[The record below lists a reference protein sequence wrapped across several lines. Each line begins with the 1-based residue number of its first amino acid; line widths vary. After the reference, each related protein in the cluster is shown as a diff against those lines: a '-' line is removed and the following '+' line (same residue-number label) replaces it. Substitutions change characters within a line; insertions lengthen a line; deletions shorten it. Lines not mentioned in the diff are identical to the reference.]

1 MTMKV
6 IDWWKSLTEE
16 TRKDYMRE
24 YLGGDVNIDNIHSIF
39 GMDAEDIAN
48 IYIMKTGIKL

>member
-1 MTMKV
+1 MKV

-16 TRKDYMRE
+16 TRKEYMRE
-24 YLGGDVNIDNIHSIF
+24 YLSDDVNIDNIHSIF

>member
-1 MTMKV
+1 MKV